1 MRRREQRT
9 PVGLWPSV
17 EKSHLVRLF
26 QEKDGFPLLAPPK
39 PHRQETQEAITQSPA
54 TWIFESIANRTYEVQ
69 SAEAGPAAEAEPKNI
84 VLPDGLHL
92 LFVNQRR
99 RGF

>member
-9 PVGLWPSV
+9 PVGLSPSV

-26 QEKDGFPLLAPPK
+26 QEK
-39 PHRQETQEAITQSPA
+39 ETQEAITQSPA
-54 TWIFESIANRTYEVQ
+54 TWTFESIANCTYEVQ
-69 SAEAGPAAEAEPKNI
+69 SAEAGPAAEGEPKNI

-92 LFVNQRR
+92 LFVNPRR
-99 RGF
+99 RVF